1 MRKAKE
7 IERLRLPFSTPLSAV
22 DRIRT
27 ELQKSRLLGMQ
38 FQVVLPHSFREFRSE
53 LIGIRLLLKAQ
64 HDIISESHHDHV
76 AVRALPTPRLDPQVE
91 YVMKIDVRQ
100 KGRGYSS
107 NAKDNF
113 SFDRMLRYR

>member
-1 MRKAKE
+1 MATRGETAL
-7 IERLRLPFSTPLSAV
+7 LRLPFSTPLSAV

-76 AVRALPTPRLDPQVE
+76 DSVDSRHDGLTI
-91 YVMKIDVRQ
+91 KI
-100 KGRGYSS
+100 K
-107 NAKDNF
+107 
-113 SFDRMLRYR
+113 